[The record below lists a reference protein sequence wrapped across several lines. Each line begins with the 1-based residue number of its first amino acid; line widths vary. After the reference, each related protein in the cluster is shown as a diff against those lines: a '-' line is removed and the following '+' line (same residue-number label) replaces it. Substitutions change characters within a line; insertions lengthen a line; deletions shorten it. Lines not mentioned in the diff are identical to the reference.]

1 MFARPALVPLEISCG
16 FLREKRP
23 EEMAT
28 ACQHLGLSGLDS
40 PLPGLTRTTVG
51 SSLKGRFLTCTFFPE
66 APCCSKHLADR
77 QTGVPGTV
85 ATSAKPARGGEG
97 EQPPNRALGRMR
109 GRTPS
114 PAVTFPFTYT
124 CTAVSYRAA
133 ASSEMCEASV
143 GAWEQDGTET
153 LHTWPQ
159 NYSMLEG
166 GQHKLAEY
174 QLQWTS
180 IKQPVI
186 LRLQGLL
193 SAICI
198 AP

>member
-1 MFARPALVPLEISCG
+1 MPVTVTTSPKLLWGRRGGGGPPNTALG
-16 FLREKRP
+16 K
-23 EEMAT
+23 
-28 ACQHLGLSGLDS
+28 
-40 PLPGLTRTTVG
+40 
-51 SSLKGRFLTCTFFPE
+51 
-66 APCCSKHLADR
+66 
-77 QTGVPGTV
+77 
-85 ATSAKPARGGEG
+85 ARG
-97 EQPPNRALGRMR
+97 RA
-109 GRTPS
+109 PS

-143 GAWEQDGTET
+143 GAWEQDGTEM

-159 NYSMLEG
+159 NYSTLAG

-186 LRLQGLL
+186 LRLQALL
-193 SAICI
+193 FVICI

>member
-1 MFARPALVPLEISCG
+1 MPPPSSHPRGSPTAPLLPDLTHTPRAPLQAGALDPLVP
-16 FLREKRP
+16 P
-23 EEMAT
+23 
-28 ACQHLGLSGLDS
+28 SGS
-40 PLPGLTRTTVG
+40 G
-51 SSLKGRFLTCTFFPE
+51 
-66 APCCSKHLADR
+66 CSKQLADR
-77 QTGVPGTV
+77 QAGVRVTAATSPLALPSAAPGT
-85 ATSAKPARGGEG
+85 ARGST
-97 EQPPNRALGRMR
+97 A
-109 GRTPS
+109 S

-159 NYSMLEG
+159 NYSTLEG
-166 GQHKLAEY
+166 GQGKLAEY

-180 IKQPVI
+180 IKKAVI
-186 LRLQGLL
+186 LRLRGLL
-193 SAICI
+193 FAICI